1 MEKDE
6 IIEKLKA
13 AGIEFDARL
22 GAEKLADL
30 LPQEEGQEE
39 ETVEARVLRGYW
51 PTEKQEDRVR
61 KGQIVSVTKD
71 ALIDGMESGLLER
84 VK

>member
-1 MEKDE
+1 MEKDQ

-22 GAEKLADL
+22 GAEKLAKL
-30 LPQEEGQEE
+30 LPQEE

-71 ALIDGMESGLLER
+71 ALIDGMEAGLLER